1 LQIKLDLGKSFC
13 LNFKKSNGGMV
24 MSVPCK
30 FERSLLSHEEY
41 ETIRLTHHPAIYDV
55 ELAELEAMRSRL
67 RKMRDKERTLGR
79 QRWRERRGKAEAR
92 GASFPGTAEH
102 ASERQQVFAAALK
115 RLNKELRRL
124 HDLAART
131 AHVEAARKAL
141 ALHRAANFMTYPR
154 AGATA
159 NEGMTP
165 KATTRRRK
173 IITGAKIGRVSQA
186 TRVAQAVR
194 DARGV

>member
-1 LQIKLDLGKSFC
+1 MEERK
-13 LNFKKSNGGMV
+13 
-24 MSVPCK
+24 MSIPCK

-41 ETIRLTHHPAIYDV
+41 ETVRLTHHPAIYDM
-55 ELAELEAMRSRL
+55 EAAELEALRPRL

-79 QRWRERRGKAEAR
+79 QKRREGRGKGETR

-102 ASERQQVFAAALK
+102 ALQRKQVFAAALK
-115 RLNKELRRL
+115 RVNNEFRRL
-124 HDLAART
+124 HDLVART

-141 ALHRAANFMTYPR
+141 ALHRAANFTTYPA

-159 NEGMTP
+159 NEGTVP
-165 KATTRRRK
+165 KASIRRRK
-173 IITGAKIGRVSQA
+173 IITGAKIGRVSQS

-194 DARGV
+194 DAR